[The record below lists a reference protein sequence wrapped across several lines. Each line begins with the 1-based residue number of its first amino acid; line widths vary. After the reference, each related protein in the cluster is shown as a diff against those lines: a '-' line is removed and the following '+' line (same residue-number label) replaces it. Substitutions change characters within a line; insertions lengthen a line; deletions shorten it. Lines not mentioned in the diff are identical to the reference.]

1 MIALIKTFI
10 LRIADVIIAALA
22 PVVAFRKADGDWKR
36 RGVIAIHVI
45 FVSLVLGG
53 LVAAQIY
60 FQLEAFVRSSS
71 PMVRS
76 LWLPMVGII
85 AYATA
90 WSAWFVAR
98 TLRQPNDKPLFDSV
112 TLALRDGM
120 DRFTR
125 AGIDPRKTP
134 IYLVL
139 GAPAGGIREF
149 FSSSHIDLAV
159 LPSAEEA
166 DEPIQVCGNREAI
179 YVCCRDSS
187 LIGHYARKSAGSLLM
202 AAAQRSVN
210 ELQADN
216 ESTIRQARPAW
227 RSGDAAGKSASVAT
241 LSPPAYQTAKQ
252 SGATN
257 AGLSGAS
264 ATATLSMPSPALSP
278 APSVETRESTGDT
291 TVQRVHETLGQLET
305 MTASVLQPRQSRP
318 LEMRLEA
325 SDAETLLQRL
335 ETLCQEIVTL
345 REPYCPIN
353 GVIALIPLPACDH
366 VEASDHV
373 GMRLERDLKTI
384 VETTDSHLS
393 VQVVFCDFDLCE
405 GSQPFLDR
413 FPESQRHRRLGAII
427 PAVPESESESAA
439 GSLEKAVQW
448 ICNDLFPPLG
458 FRLMTRDLQDTT
470 MDRELGMGNHRI
482 QRLVQQMRDRGE
494 GMSRLLR
501 RSVAGMGHRLR
512 IRGCFLA
519 ATGMAGHASKQAFCE
534 GVVPLILDMQNEVQW
549 SRKRRDRDRWQ
560 RTMAAGIYG
569 VIAAAVV
576 LTVMMA

>member
-1 MIALIKTFI
+1 MIALIKTFL
-10 LRIADVIIAALA
+10 LRIVDVMVAAFAPVIALA
-22 PVVAFRKADGDWKR
+22 QADGNWKR
-36 RGVIAIHVI
+36 RGVVAIHVA
-45 FVSLVLGG
+45 FVTLVLCG

-60 FQLEAFVRSSS
+60 FQLEAYVRSSS

-76 LWLPMVGII
+76 LWLPMVGML

-98 TLRQPNDKPLFDSV
+98 TLRQSNNKPLFDSV

-120 DRFTR
+120 DRFSR
-125 AGIDPRKTP
+125 AGIDPRQTP

-166 DEPIQVCGNREAI
+166 DEPVQVCGNREAI

-187 LIGHYARKSAGSLLM
+187 LIGHYARKSAGSLLK
-202 AAAQRSVN
+202 AAAQRSSSD
-210 ELQADN
+210 LRTDN
-216 ESTIRQARPAW
+216 ETLIRQAQPAW
-227 RSGDAAGKSASVAT
+227 RSGVATGKSATIAT
-241 LSPPAYQTAKQ
+241 MIPPAFQTGVQA
-252 SGATN
+252 SGSIA
-257 AGLSGAS
+257 ALSSAS
-264 ATATLSMPSPALSP
+264 ATATLAPPAST
-278 APSVETRESTGDT
+278 VETCESPSAT
-291 TVQRVHETLGQLET
+291 TIQRVHETLGQIES

-318 LEMRLEA
+318 EEMRLDA
-325 SDAETLLQRL
+325 SDAETLLHRL
-335 ETLCQEIVTL
+335 ETLCQEIVSL
-345 REPYCPIN
+345 REPFCAIN
-353 GVIALIPLPACDH
+353 GVIVLIPLPACDNL
-366 VEASDHV
+366 EASDHV

-384 VETTDSHLS
+384 VDATDSHLS

-413 FPESQRHRRLGAII
+413 FPESQRHRRLGAVI
-427 PAVPESESESAA
+427 PAVPASESESAA
-439 GSLEKAVQW
+439 SSLDKAVQW

-458 FRLMTRDLQDTT
+458 FRLMNRDLQDVTT
-470 MDRELGMGNHRI
+470 DREMGMGNHRI

-501 RSVAGMGHRLR
+501 RSVAGMGNRLR

-560 RTMAAGIYG
+560 RAMAAGIYG

-576 LTVMMA
+576 LTVMMG